1 MSKRWW
7 IAGLVVVLAVS
18 AWLIFRPE
26 KAFIDEQVNEAF
38 PEAVEES
45 EEKESET
52 KEEAEEWP
60 RLLAQGDFYDV
71 TKSASGQASIY
82 ELEDGS
88 RTLRL
93 TDFETSNGPDVH
105 VVLVD
110 QQDAP
115 DNETV
120 KNAELIYLG
129 KLKGN
134 KGDQNYE
141 IPEDVD
147 INAFPT
153 VSIWCKRFAENF
165 GAAPLRY
172 TE

>member
-1 MSKRWW
+1 MNKRWW
-7 IAGLVVVLAVS
+7 IIGLVVVLLAG
-18 AWLIFRPE
+18 AWYLFRPE
-26 KAFIDEQVNEAF
+26 KAFIDERVNEDF
-38 PEAVEES
+38 PDVTLGADNRDED
-45 EEKESET
+45 EEK
-52 KEEAEEWP
+52 P
-60 RLLAQGDFYDV
+60 RLLAQGEFYDV
-71 TKSASGQASIY
+71 AKSAEGKASIY

-110 QQDAP
+110 QLNAA

-120 KNAELIYLG
+120 KNAELVYLG

-147 INAFPT
+147 LNSFPT

-165 GAAPLRY
+165 GAASLTY